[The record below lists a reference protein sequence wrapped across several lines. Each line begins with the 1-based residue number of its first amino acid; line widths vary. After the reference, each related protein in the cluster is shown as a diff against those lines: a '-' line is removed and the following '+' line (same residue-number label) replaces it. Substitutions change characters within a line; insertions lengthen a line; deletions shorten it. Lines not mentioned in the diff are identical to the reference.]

1 MKRTK
6 AAGCALALVIMAGQ
20 VLTALATEP
29 GIAIPV
35 NVPAQEVS
43 GETARMQAETG
54 ENTAPSGGD
63 PDIGSFRSADGGI
76 YRPGHL

>member
-29 GIAIPV
+29 GDRH
-35 NVPAQEVS
+35 S
-43 GETARMQAETG
+43 GECAGSGGKRGNGQNAG
-54 ENTAPSGGD
+54 RDGGKYRPSGGD

>member
-43 GETARMQAETG
+43 GETARMQA
-54 ENTAPSGGD
+54 
-63 PDIGSFRSADGGI
+63 
-76 YRPGHL
+76 